1 MNKVLDKIK
10 DLELEIKQNIK
21 SSKSHNTIRAYKSDL
36 KSFNQFCKNLNL
48 RSMPTNEKTVSL
60 FITEISK
67 FSKFSTIKRKLAAI
81 KTSHVLTGN
90 YLDLKHPIINENLK
104 SIKNK
109 IGIYQKSKKPILI
122 KDLKEIISNVELQK
136 NIKTKLRDK
145 ALILVG
151 FAGAF
156 RRSELVALK
165 FKHLDFVNEGVKI
178 FIERSKTDQ
187 SGEGM
192 VKALPFFNDRKYCP
206 VLNLQIWIN
215 FLKNK
220 NTKSEKI
227 FNISDKSVAL
237 IVKKYV
243 KASGLDDTNYAGHS
257 LRSGFATSTAES
269 GAEEMQIMAMTGHK
283 SNLMV
288 RRYIQEANLFKNN
301 ALNKIN
307 FN

>member
-1 MNKVLDKIK
+1 MNKVLNKIK

-48 RSMPTNEKTVSL
+48 SCMPTNEKAVSL

-122 KDLKEIISNVELQK
+122 KDLKQIISNVELQT

-156 RRSELVALK
+156 RRSELVSLK

-269 GAEEMQIMAMTGHK
+269 GAEERQIMAMTGHK